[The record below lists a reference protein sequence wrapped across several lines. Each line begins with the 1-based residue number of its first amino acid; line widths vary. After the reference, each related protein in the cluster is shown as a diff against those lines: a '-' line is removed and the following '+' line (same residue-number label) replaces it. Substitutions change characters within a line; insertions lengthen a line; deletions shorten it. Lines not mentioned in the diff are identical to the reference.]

1 MNNLIQPFNNRIEYG
16 LRALVILQAMYPS
29 RCDLNYLSCLDYLV
43 VHSGDF
49 NNYLKSLHAP
59 VPNRKNEIYIRRNL
73 IEEGLK
79 LLSLYCLVRPV
90 YLPDGIYY
98 EITDEGEPFL
108 DSLSEEYTSQVRLR
122 ASWAVDE
129 FEGLDAT
136 MLRKKI
142 GSALESKDS
151 DIAFHMD
158 FL

>member
-1 MNNLIQPFNNRIEYG
+1 
-16 LRALVILQAMYPS
+16 
-29 RCDLNYLSCLDYLV
+29 
-43 VHSGDF
+43 
-49 NNYLKSLHAP
+49 LHAP